1 MSPQPPHPRYW
12 AAAKTTACI
21 YTMST
26 DPNFVLMRTRLLG
39 SDMSNH
45 HVQNVVPEFF
55 LKWVKSLSTLRLS
68 KRDSI
73 TAMDDRP
80 TCLNGLPLW
89 LIDAYRDRSFNP
101 SGGFRGQRGLRC
113 WEEKEAYS
121 ITHRIIAYGIGR
133 AMLWGNWGEPI
144 DEENMAGLR
153 DIPLKGHR

>member
-1 MSPQPPHPRYW
+1 MSLQSPHPRYS

-55 LKWVKSLSTLRLS
+55 KWVKSLSTLRLS

-73 TAMDDRP
+73 TAMGDRP
-80 TCLNGLPLW
+80 ACLNGLPLW
-89 LIDAYRDRSFNP
+89 LMDTYRDRSTNP
-101 SGGFRGQRGLRC
+101 SGGFREQRGLRC
-113 WEEKEAYS
+113 WQEKEAYS
-121 ITHRIIAYGIGR
+121 IIRRIIAYGIGR
-133 AMLWGNWGEPI
+133 AMLWGNGGEPI
-144 DEENMAGLR
+144 DEENMPGLR
-153 DIPLKGHR
+153 NIPTMGYR